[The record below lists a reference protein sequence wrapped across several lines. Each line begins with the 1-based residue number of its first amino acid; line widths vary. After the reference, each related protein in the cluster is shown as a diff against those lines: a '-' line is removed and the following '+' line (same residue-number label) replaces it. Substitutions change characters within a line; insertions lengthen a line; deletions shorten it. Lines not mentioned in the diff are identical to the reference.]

1 MLKNESTSTPEKR
14 IQGKKKRPIE
24 QHQDGAKRAK
34 VEENGEKVKEC
45 DDVTDN
51 FVEGSL

>member
-34 VEENGEKVKEC
+34 VEERNQI
-45 DDVTDN
+45 
-51 FVEGSL
+51 SLIDIQIQHP